1 MSQFI
6 FTPTRQFPN
15 CPTHGQHEKWI
26 WSEMIGTGSHG
37 ISHHFKLCGLCAIDM
52 LRNAGYTVTEPEN
65 QTLKESDWI
74 LDELPEVKK

>member
-1 MSQFI
+1 
-6 FTPTRQFPN
+6 
-15 CPTHGQHEKWI
+15 
-26 WSEMIGTGSHG
+26 MIGTGSHG